1 MREFFGAIRHFFDS
15 DMLNPHGIC
24 LQWRPELLLTHAVS
38 DIVIGSAYFSIPVA
52 LGVFLRH
59 RPDVKFSWVVWM
71 FIAFI
76 MLCGVTHFM
85 MVWTMWNPDY
95 GIEALIKA
103 ATAAVSLITAIALWP
118 LLPRVIALPSTALLE
133 ARIVERDAALAE
145 ARAAMNAMVEMREHD
160 RRQSLL
166 LNELN
171 HRVKNTLAAVQSIA
185 VQTLNSATTLEAGRE
200 LFVDRLISLSA
211 THNLLVQ
218 RGWESAALSEV
229 LKNTLAHYGKRHV
242 LSGQDVSL
250 APSVVIILGMALH
263 ELATNAVK
271 YGAWLNDGTVSV
283 DASIH
288 DGRLRLEWS
297 ELGGPPATPPTHRG
311 FGSRLL
317 EKGVASELS
326 GSVHPGLRRQRP
338 DLCDHRPAVG
348 KHPAA
353 AGQFACRLER
363 FPT

>member
-1 MREFFGAIRHFFDS
+1 MAAVFDFFRRFFDS
-15 DMLNPHGIC
+15 EMLNPHGIC
-24 LQWRPELLLTHAVS
+24 LLWRPELLITHAVS
-38 DIVIGSAYFSIPVA
+38 DLVIGSAYFSIPIA
-52 LGVFLRH
+52 LGFFLRQ

-85 MVWTMWNPDY
+85 MVWTLWNPDY

-103 ATAAVSLITAIALWP
+103 ATAAVSLVTAVALWP

-133 ARIVERDAALAE
+133 ARIQERDAALAE
-145 ARAAMNAMVEMREHD
+145 ARAAMAAMVEMREHE

-185 VQTLNSATTLEAGRE
+185 IQTLNSATSLEAGRD

-218 RGWESAALSEV
+218 RGWESAALSAVVES
-229 LKNTLAHYGKRHV
+229 TLAHYGKRFTRT
-242 LSGQDVSL
+242 GQDVSL
-250 APSVVIILGMALH
+250 APNVVIILGMALH

-271 YGAWLNDGTVSV
+271 YGAWLEDGTISV
-283 DASIH
+283 DTSVS
-288 DGRLRLEWS
+288 DGQLRLEWR
-297 ELGGPPATPPTHRG
+297 EQGGPPARPPEYRG

-317 EKGVASELS
+317 ERGVASELS
-326 GSVHPGLRRQRP
+326 GTVTMDYAHSGLTCVIVAPLGDTIQ
-338 DLCDHRPAVG
+338 V
-348 KHPAA
+348 
-353 AGQFACRLER
+353 LE
-363 FPT
+363 PKASA

>member
-1 MREFFGAIRHFFDS
+1 MAIFDFFRRFFDS
-15 DMLNPHGIC
+15 EMLNPHGIC
-24 LQWRPELLLTHAVS
+24 LLWRPELLITHAVS
-38 DIVIGSAYFSIPVA
+38 DLVIGSAYFSIPIA
-52 LGVFLRH
+52 LGFFLRQ

-76 MLCGVTHFM
+76 LLCGLTHFM
-85 MVWTMWNPDY
+85 MVWTLWNADY
-95 GIEALIKA
+95 GIEALLKA
-103 ATAAVSLITAIALWP
+103 ATAAVSLVTAIALWP

-133 ARIVERDAALAE
+133 ARIEERDTALAE
-145 ARAAMNAMVEMREHD
+145 ARAAMAAMVEMREHE

-185 VQTLNSATTLEAGRE
+185 VQTLNSATSLEAGRE

-218 RGWESAALSEV
+218 RGWESAHLSVLPETTLRHYDKRYAL
-229 LKNTLAHYGKRHV
+229 T
-242 LSGQDVSL
+242 GQDFAL
-250 APSVVIILGMALH
+250 APSVKIILGMALH

-271 YGAWLNDGTVSV
+271 YGAWLVDGTVNVDTSV
-283 DASIH
+283 H
-288 DGRLRLEWS
+288 DGRLRLEWRES
-297 ELGGPPATPPTHRG
+297 GGPSAKPPEHRG

-326 GSVHPGLRRQRP
+326 GSVTMDYAQTGLICVILAPLGDNIQVL
-338 DLCDHRPAVG
+338 DAAV
-348 KHPAA
+348 
-353 AGQFACRLER
+353 
-363 FPT
+363 